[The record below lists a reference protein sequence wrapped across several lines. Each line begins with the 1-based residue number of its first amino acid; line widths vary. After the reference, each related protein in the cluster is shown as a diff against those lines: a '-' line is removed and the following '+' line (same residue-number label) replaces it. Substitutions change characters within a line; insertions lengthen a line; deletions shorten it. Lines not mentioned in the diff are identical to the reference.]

1 MLSLWEKKFQHYYVI
16 DLQISIG
23 YFIAD
28 LGMIFWKYPSLGG
41 IEYVSNCSWP
51 NPFLRRY
58 AVSSFPN
65 IWPVYVSLSV
75 DLLVNLYQGKQ
86 SPTCKTN

>member
-51 NPFLRRY
+51 NTFLRRY
-58 AVSSFPN
+58 AVT
-65 IWPVYVSLSV
+65 VYVSLSV